1 MALLDSFFGNQ
12 TTLGTK
18 PKESDFYDKTEGGDD
33 TALDFNEWQ
42 MYQAELNQWKE
53 IKGQREEREGIYQRM
68 AQKVGPTP
76 APFTTSMPK
85 RETPPNMMTS
95 LFPSKF
101 YAAGA
106 GPVDI
111 LAPEIES
118 IDDLYR
124 KKPNMFRMV

>member
-12 TTLGTK
+12 TPLGPK
-18 PKESDFYDKTEGGDD
+18 PKWEEFAGEDQILQAGEQ
-33 TALDFNEWQ
+33 AAWQ
-42 MYQAELNQWKE
+42 QAMKDWEELKSNKDARDAMYSK
-53 IKGQREEREGIYQRM
+53 M

-76 APFTTSMPK
+76 SPF
-85 RETPPNMMTS
+85 ETRMGIEEAPPNMMAS

-111 LAPEIES
+111 IAPEVES
-118 IDDLYR
+118 IEDIYR

>member
-12 TTLGTK
+12 TPLGPK
-18 PKESDFYDKTEGGDD
+18 PKWEEFAGEDQILQAGEQ
-33 TALDFNEWQ
+33 AAWQ
-42 MYQAELNQWKE
+42 QAMKDWEELKSNKDARDAMYSK
-53 IKGQREEREGIYQRM
+53 M